1 MPGLGGSQENGNLLQ
16 YSCLENPMDRGYSPW
31 GCRVRHDWETNTFTL
46 RGWQVKSGSASYF
59 VNKVL
64 LKTATFIHFH
74 RVNDCFGVTTA
85 NVSWY
90 NRNHM
95 THKTENICHLD
106 LYRKKVISS
115 WFRCLSIDH
124 LMLTAYLLEKTL
136 MLGKT
141 EGKRRGGQ
149 RMRWLHSITDSM
161 DVNLGKPW
169 ETMRD
174 REAWLA
180 AVHGLQRAS
189 HNLVTEQQTTTDLS
203 FKIIITNFS
212 SFSLSKKFT

>member
-1 MPGLGGSQENGNLLQ
+1 
-16 YSCLENPMDRGYSPW
+16 MDRGYSPW
-31 GCRVRHDWETNTFTL
+31 GCRVAHDWATNTFTF

-74 RVNDCFGVTTA
+74 RVMTASELQRQMWIGTTETT
-85 NVSWY
+85 WP
-90 NRNHM
+90 
-95 THKTENICHLD
+95 TKLKNICHLD
-106 LYRKKVISS
+106 LYRKQVTSS

-149 RMRWLHSITDSM
+149 RTRWLHSIIDSM

-180 AVHGLQRAS
+180 AVHGCKQP
-189 HNLVTEQQTTTDLS
+189 VTTWWLNN
-203 FKIIITNFS
+203 K
-212 SFSLSKKFT
+212 